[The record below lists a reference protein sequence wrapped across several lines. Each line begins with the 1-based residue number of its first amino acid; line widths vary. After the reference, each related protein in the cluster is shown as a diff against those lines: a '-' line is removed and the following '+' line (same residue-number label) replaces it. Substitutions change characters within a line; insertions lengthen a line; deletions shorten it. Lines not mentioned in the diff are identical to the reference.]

1 MPVRILMAS
10 QLFEAVMDVARE
22 ILPPGYELVVAEFDS
37 SEFAAA
43 LRNTEYYIGS
53 PRFQLGPEFYRAA
66 PRLKLVQLFSA
77 GYDRLDVEAARQA
90 GVPICN
96 NGGSNSVAVAEHAL
110 LLMLAVS
117 RRLVWQHENVVA
129 GRWRGNDFS
138 SIMLYELEDK
148 MLGIVG
154 LGNIGKKVARLAQ
167 AFHMRVQYYD
177 VARLSGDAEDAL
189 GVRFALFPE
198 LLRSSDIVTLH
209 VPLDASTHKLIAA
222 RELGLMKP
230 TAILINT
237 CRGPVVDEDALYDA
251 LISDRIRGAGLDV
264 MVEEPPAPEHKL
276 FTLPNIILTPHMAGP
291 SWENWKKAFRNSFD
305 NIERVARGEKPLWI
319 IPELRG

>member
-1 MPVRILMAS
+1 
-10 QLFEAVMDVARE
+10 
-22 ILPPGYELVVAEFDS
+22 
-37 SEFAAA
+37 
-43 LRNTEYYIGS
+43 
-53 PRFQLGPEFYRAA
+53 LGPEFYRAA

-77 GYDRLDVEAARQA
+77 GYDRLDIEAARQA
-90 GVPICN
+90 RVPICN

-117 RRLVWQHENVVA
+117 RRLVWQHENVVG

-148 MLGIVG
+148 ILGIVG

-177 VARLSGDAEDAL
+177 VVRLSGDAEDAL

-198 LLRSSDIVTLH
+198 LLQSSDIVSLH
-209 VPLDASTHKLIAA
+209 VPLDTSTRNLIGA
-222 RELGLMKP
+222 RELRLMKP

-237 CRGPVVDEDALYDA
+237 CRGPVVDEEALYDA
-251 LISDRIRGAGLDV
+251 LVADRIRGAGLDV

-305 NIERVARGEKPLWI
+305 NIERVARGEKPLWVV
-319 IPELRG
+319 PELRG

>member
-10 QLFEAVMDVARE
+10 QLSEAVTDVARE

-37 SEFAAA
+37 AEFAAA
-43 LRNTEYYIGS
+43 LKDAEYYIGS
-53 PRFQLGPEFYRAA
+53 PRFQLGPEFYGAA

-77 GYDRLDVEAARQA
+77 GYDRLDIEAARQA
-90 GVPICN
+90 RVPICN

-148 MLGIVG
+148 ILGIVG
-154 LGNIGKKVARLAQ
+154 LGNIGKKVARLAR

-198 LLRSSDIVTLH
+198 LLQTSDIVTLH
-209 VPLDASTHKLIAA
+209 VPLDASTHKLIGA
-222 RELGLMKP
+222 RELALMKP

-237 CRGPVVDEDALYDA
+237 CRGPVVDEEALYDA
-251 LISDRIRGAGLDV
+251 LTSDQIRGAGLDV
-264 MVEEPPAPEHKL
+264 MVEEPPSPEHKL

-305 NIERVARGEKPLWI
+305 NIERVARGEKPLWV

>member
-1 MPVRILMAS
+1 
-10 QLFEAVMDVARE
+10 
-22 ILPPGYELVVAEFDS
+22 
-37 SEFAAA
+37 
-43 LRNTEYYIGS
+43 
-53 PRFQLGPEFYRAA
+53 
-66 PRLKLVQLFSA
+66 
-77 GYDRLDVEAARQA
+77 
-90 GVPICN
+90 
-96 NGGSNSVAVAEHAL
+96 
-110 LLMLAVS
+110 
-117 RRLVWQHENVVA
+117 
-129 GRWRGNDFS
+129 
-138 SIMLYELEDK
+138 MLYELEDK
-148 MLGIVG
+148 ILGIVG

-167 AFHMRVQYYD
+167 ALHMRVQYYD

-198 LLRSSDIVTLH
+198 LLQSSDIVSLH
-209 VPLDASTHKLIAA
+209 VPLDASTHKLIGG

-276 FTLPNIILTPHMAGP
+276 FTLQNIILTPHMAGP
-291 SWENWKKAFRNSFD
+291 SWENWKKAFRNAFD
-305 NIERVARGEKPLWI
+305 NIERVARGEKPLWV